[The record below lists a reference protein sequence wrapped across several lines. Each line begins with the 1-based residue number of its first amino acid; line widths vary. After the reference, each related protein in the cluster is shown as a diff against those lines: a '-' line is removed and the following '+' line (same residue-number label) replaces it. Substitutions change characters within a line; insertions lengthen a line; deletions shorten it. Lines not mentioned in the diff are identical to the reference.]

1 MKPVKKVLTILL
13 YAVVLPF
20 AVSIPGGVCVIFLSR
35 SPWVGMLVPPVLIT
49 VLYLIFLKKIDTM
62 LALKV
67 NGICVCFLVVVY
79 TVLLTIA
86 GGETDGKLLQNA
98 SLWIAFPFVPLF
110 FLLVFQNVR
119 LLFFAAAALTYAA
132 AFLVCFFAERKW
144 LRHQKRLL
152 IPAVCI
158 LLCIGL
164 CTGLYLNRPSKR
176 YAGHGFD
183 YMHGWSSTDFT
194 DYMVCSTHS
203 KLAALDH
210 EAALKISDPDEMP
223 VMDGAE
229 ACYPV
234 YAAIAKAVYE
244 DIDRIEEE
252 AMAEAERKQDRGIL
266 NQNGRIVTFT
276 NTISGF
282 NRLIMGEKFGT
293 GKADLFFGA
302 RPSKSQLEEAKEERI
317 DLKITQIGREGFVFF
332 TEKDNPVENLTS
344 SQIRDIYTGKITNW
358 KEVGGKDQ
366 AIIAFQRPANSGSQT
381 MMEYFMGDVPLKA
394 PMTYET
400 VDAMAGVI
408 HKVAQYA
415 DEAGAFGYS
424 FRYFVEEL
432 NQEKNVKLIAVDGV
446 FPSIE
451 NIENGSYPLTTGLCL
466 ITRENDPN
474 PNVRKMIDFI
484 LSKDGQELIR
494 KTGYAGIE

>member
-20 AVSIPGGVCVIFLSR
+20 AACIPGGVLAIFSSGKPMLAVI
-35 SPWVGMLVPPVLIT
+35 VTLIVIL
-49 VLYLIFLKKIDTM
+49 VLYLLFSKKLDFE
-62 LALKV
+62 LGWKV
-67 NGICVCFLVVVY
+67 NGICLCVLTIVY
-79 TVLLTIA
+79 TVLMVIAKGEA
-86 GGETDGKLLQNA
+86 GGKLVQNA
-98 SLWIAFPFVPLF
+98 SYWLAFPFLPQF
-110 FLLVFQNVR
+110 WLLLAPSGR
-119 LLFFAAAALTYAA
+119 LMYMLSAVMTYAA
-132 AFLVCFFAERKW
+132 AFLLCFSIDGKW
-144 LRHQKRLL
+144 IGNKKRFL
-152 IPAVCI
+152 IPAVGI
-158 LLCIGL
+158 LLCLCL
-164 CTGLYLNRPSKR
+164 CTVLYLNRPSKR

-210 EAALKISDPDEMP
+210 EAALKIQDPDEMP

-282 NRLIMGEKFGT
+282 HRLIMGEKLGT

-302 RPSKSQLEEAKEERI
+302 RPSKSQMEEAKEERI

-344 SQIRDIYTGKITNW
+344 SQIRDIYAGKITNW
-358 KEVGGKDQ
+358 KEVDGKDQ

-381 MMEYFMGDVPLKA
+381 MMEYFMGDVPLKE
-394 PMTYET
+394 PMTYEI

-408 HKVAQYA
+408 HNVAQYA

-466 ITRENDPN
+466 MTRENDPN